1 MAEPWLQATETE
13 EGSTLV
19 EQLTG
24 HRPTYGAA
32 LGEVVQAIWDQDVV
46 DAATLE
52 LCRLRIGQLLGAE
65 PEPEPGRVDP
75 ALAAGLR
82 RWPTDDRFDARLRTV
97 LGYAEQILLDAQELS
112 DTQAQQVIDT
122 IGEDGFLVLTYACGV
137 FETTQRA
144 EMILGI
150 ERSTR

>member
-1 MAEPWLQATETE
+1 MAEPWLTATG

-19 EQLTG
+19 EQLSG
-24 HRPTYGAA
+24 PCPTYGAA
-32 LGEVVQAIWDQDVV
+32 LDEVIRAIWDQDVL

-65 PEPEPGRVDP
+65 PEPERVDP
-75 ALAAGLR
+75 SLAAGLR
-82 RWPTDDRFDARLRTV
+82 HWSTDDRFDARLRAV

-112 DTQAQQVIDT
+112 DAQAKEVIDT

-150 ERSTR
+150 RRSSA